1 MSSGPTPRAPLER
14 APLEEALTRVGD
26 RWTLLLVDALLGGPR
41 RFNELQEALPAIA
54 PNILT
59 SRLRQLAQRGVLVAR
74 PYSRRP
80 LRLRYELTESGHEL
94 AGALRLLAA
103 WGEGWAG
110 VDDPAASPR
119 PRAVHAACGTPLEV
133 RLWCPTCGLPAD
145 DDEPTLGRPATDAHE
160 DVVWL

>member
-1 MSSGPTPRAPLER
+1 MAASSTPRPALEMPSDR
-14 APLEEALTRVGD
+14 SALEEALTRIGD
-26 RWTLLLVDALLGGPR
+26 RWTLLVVDALLRGPR

-59 SRLRQLAQRGVLVAR
+59 SRLRQLAQRGVLIAR

-80 LRLRYELTESGHEL
+80 LRVNYELTEPGHEL

-110 VDDPAASPR
+110 VEDQSTTGGPR
-119 PRAVHAACGTPLEV
+119 HAACGTPLEI
-133 RLWCPTCGLPAD
+133 RLWCPTCGRPAD
-145 DDEPTLGRPATDAHE
+145 DREATSPASPDT
-160 DVVWL
+160 VVWL

>member
-1 MSSGPTPRAPLER
+1 M
-14 APLEEALTRVGD
+14 TRVGD
-26 RWTLLLVDALLGGPR
+26 RWTLLLIDALLCGPR
-41 RFNELQEALPAIA
+41 RFNELQTALPAIA

-103 WGEGWAG
+103 WGAEWAG
-110 VDDPAASPR
+110 VDDSAVSLR

-145 DDEPTLGRPATDAHE
+145 DDEPTLGRPDPGAHE

>member
-1 MSSGPTPRAPLER
+1 MA
-14 APLEEALTRVGD
+14 RVGD
-26 RWTLLLVDALLGGPR
+26 RWTLLLVDALLGGPQ

-59 SRLRQLAQRGVLVAR
+59 SRLRQLAQHGVLVGR

-110 VDDPAASPR
+110 VDDRAASPR

-145 DDEPTLGRPATDAHE
+145 DDEPTLGRPPNGTAE

>member
-1 MSSGPTPRAPLER
+1 MAAPSDR
-14 APLEEALTRVGD
+14 SALEEALTRIGD
-26 RWTLLLVDALLGGPR
+26 RWTLLVVDALLGGPR

-59 SRLRQLAQRGVLVAR
+59 SRLRQLARRGVLVAR

-80 LRLRYELTESGHEL
+80 LRLNYELTESGHEL

-110 VDDPAASPR
+110 VDDRAGAAEAAR
-119 PRAVHAACGTPLEV
+119 PSARHAACGTPLEI
-133 RLWCPTCGLPAD
+133 RLWCPTCGRPAD
-145 DDEPTLGRPATDAHE
+145 DSEATPPASPET
-160 DVVWL
+160 VVWI